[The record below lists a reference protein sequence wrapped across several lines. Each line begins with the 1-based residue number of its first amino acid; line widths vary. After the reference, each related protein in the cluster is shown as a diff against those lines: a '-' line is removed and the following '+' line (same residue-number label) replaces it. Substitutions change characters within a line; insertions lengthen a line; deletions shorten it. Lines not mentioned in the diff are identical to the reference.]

1 MARAV
6 VVGRDRPEAL
16 WLVEAQRVLLPGRR
30 LVVEREDVAVPAGLT
45 RLALGQGLFVGER
58 R

>member
-1 MARAV
+1 VA
-6 VVGRDRPEAL
+6 
-16 WLVEAQRVLLPGRR
+16 
-30 LVVEREDVAVPAGLT
+30 EREDVAVPAGLT

>member
-1 MARAV
+1 V
-6 VVGRDRPEAL
+6 IESD
-16 WLVEAQRVLLPGRR
+16 Q
-30 LVVEREDVAVPAGLT
+30 VAAPAGLT